1 MNKYKLTELEFLNE
15 KIKDEKQKVYRDGI
29 MLLPGIATLT
39 CSALAENDFGMAVGT
54 LAFLG
59 GLAVTSDKLTK
70 VQKIYKKHLK

>member
-1 MNKYKLTELEFLNE
+1 
-15 KIKDEKQKVYRDGI
+15 

-39 CSALAENDFGMAVGT
+39 CSALVENDFGMAVGT

-59 GLAVTSDKLTK
+59 GLAVTSGKLTK